1 MRYRRSIWLLLS
13 CLLSN
18 LLPTTAGAQSE
29 PSSEAGGAVEQ
40 APR

>member
-13 CLLSN
+13 C